1 MSSSIFRDIPIDSP
15 VRRLRAESKLVSMV
29 AMSMALVFEPTWPM
43 IGTAALLGAVVF
55 RLAKLPIGILPRPP
69 RILLYGVLGGMI
81 GASLSGGDPA
91 VLGLGLGGL
100 LDYLRLILLG
110 LVLIFW
116 AGLLAW
122 STGLAELGAGLR
134 RLINPLRRVGLPTDE
149 LGTVLALAVRA
160 LPLVADEVMVVADA
174 TMTRPTPPS
183 KRKGPGCAFAWVYAR
198 RRWSGGGC
206 NRHQPTVPRF
216 GSFDGQSR
224 FDDRPSPYALEGAHL
239 RCLDGS
245 NRRRVSRCISLD
257 LRPSR

>member
-183 KRKGPGCAFAWVYAR
+183 KRKGPGVLLHGFTLV
-198 RRWSGGGC
+198 
-206 NRHQPTVPRF
+206 V
-216 GSFDGQSR
+216 DG
-224 FDDRPSPYALEGAHL
+224 AVAVVIGT
-239 RCLDGS
+239 
-245 NRRRVSRCISLD
+245 NRRSRDLARSMVSRGSTTAPRPTPLKVRTSDVLTVVIAVGLAVVSLWI
-257 LRPSR
+257 

>member
-15 VRRLRAESKLVSMV
+15 VRRLRAESKLISMV

-43 IGTAALLGAVVF
+43 IGLAFVLAAAVF
-55 RLAKLPIGILPRPP
+55 RIAQLPIGILPRPP
-69 RILLYGVLGGMI
+69 RFLLYGLIGGMI
-81 GASLSGGDPA
+81 GSSLSGGDP
-91 VLGLGLGGL
+91 VVIGFGLGGL

-110 LVLIFW
+110 VVLIFW

-134 RLINPLRRVGLPTDE
+134 RMINPLRRVGLPTNE

-183 KRKGPGCAFAWVYAR
+183 KRKGPGVLLHGFTLV
-198 RRWSGGGC
+198 
-206 NRHQPTVPRF
+206 V
-216 GSFDGQSR
+216 DG
-224 FDDRPSPYALEGAHL
+224 AVAVVVGT
-239 RCLDGS
+239 
-245 NRRRVSRCISLD
+245 NRRARDLARSMVSRGSTTAPRPAPMGVRVSDVLTVVVTVVLTIVSLV
-257 LRPSR
+257 L